1 MAKLLQFI
9 FFLFYQHVIIL
20 IINKVKKIKTI
31 KIKTIMYTHTI
42 TFIFFNY
49 IIFQIRKKKQLMG
62 LISICHVAQQMI
74 TITPNFRFKC
84 GYNQIRGLVEIVEKL
99 CAV

>member
-20 IINKVKKIKTI
+20 IINKVK

-62 LISICHVAQQMI
+62 LISICPVAQQMI